1 MDLDVTE
8 EEDTSMDSIF
18 EYVTEDVAAD
28 NDNDFQDSFRAL
40 EEEDDHANETISK
53 ETVHT
58 NKCNSPEV
66 EGAVGQVQEEEGAV
80 GQVQEEEGA
89 EKQVEEEEGAEEQ
102 REVVEQ
108 EQEEETGGGA
118 EENSQTPG
126 EAQLNFVL

>member
-66 EGAVGQVQEEEGAV
+66 EGAVGQVQEEEGA
-80 GQVQEEEGA
+80 

>member
-53 ETVHT
+53 ETAHT

-66 EGAVGQVQEEEGAV
+66 EGAV